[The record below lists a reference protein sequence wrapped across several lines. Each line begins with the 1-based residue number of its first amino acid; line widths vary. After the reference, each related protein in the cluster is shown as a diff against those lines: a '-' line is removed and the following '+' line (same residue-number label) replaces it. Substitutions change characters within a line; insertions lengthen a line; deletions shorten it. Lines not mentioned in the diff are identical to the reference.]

1 MEYVNIYGAIGVCIE
16 AEIAVVMRGFLSFLC
31 WRRRRWLVVWFLVS
45 FLVSTHNTKVNRE
58 QKKNKKQKPKIME
71 PTNNHPII
79 FVDAGSGFTRLF
91 AYYITEENKVRR
103 VRSEIPKRLPP
114 IISALNQTHPL
125 THDEF
130 IDQLLLEIQVVE
142 KLLEQENVVV
152 VNAAAPAVIVGATAG
167 LRNALVDG
175 TVKEEDVNKLQIR
188 LKERIP
194 RSSFLV
200 VGGEE
205 EARHEL
211 TSVQYCFAAAYP
223 EEAGQAGM
231 CSGGGMSCQLAIPA
245 GDGREDGREDATR
258 EDATRDAIPLCVS
271 LPYCL
276 KTANKACEKAS
287 KIGPGADALLGCVDN
302 FCQQISD
309 VSAATRGKILGHH
322 EALVSE
328 EKKNKDDSYMY
339 NQPRPFAAIEM
350 LGNYLSPHVG
360 NEIMNLDQARGRLL
374 GFVAGWKEAVRQTTP
389 MGREEWDWRAYATVL
404 TAYEGLAMLEMLPCG
419 STICFSNGF
428 AVEKGTKELIKP
440 SWSLGVYIDM
450 LREQDVIHT

>member
-1 MEYVNIYGAIGVCIE
+1 M
-16 AEIAVVMRGFLSFLC
+16 
-31 WRRRRWLVVWFLVS
+31 
-45 FLVSTHNTKVNRE
+45 
-58 QKKNKKQKPKIME
+58 
-71 PTNNHPII
+71 
-79 FVDAGSGFTRLF
+79 DAGSGFTRLF
-91 AYYITEENKVRR
+91 AYYITAENKVRR
-103 VRSEIPKRLPP
+103 VRSEIPTRLPP

-125 THDEF
+125 THDDF

-175 TVKEEDVNKLQIR
+175 TVKEEDVDRFQIR
-188 LKERIP
+188 LKERLP

-245 GDGREDGREDATR
+245 GDGREDGGEDGRED
-258 EDATRDAIPLCVS
+258 TRDATPLCVS

-302 FCQQISD
+302 FCRQISD
-309 VSAATRGKILGHH
+309 VSSATRRKILGPH
-322 EALVSE
+322 EAK
-328 EKKNKDDSYMY
+328 KKNNHSY

-360 NEIMNLDQARGRLL
+360 NEIMNLDQARGRLV

-404 TAYEGLAMLEMLPCG
+404 TACEGLAMLEMLPCG

-428 AVEKGTKELIKP
+428 AVEKGTKELMKP

-450 LREQDVIHT
+450 LREQGVIHVPRYEKI